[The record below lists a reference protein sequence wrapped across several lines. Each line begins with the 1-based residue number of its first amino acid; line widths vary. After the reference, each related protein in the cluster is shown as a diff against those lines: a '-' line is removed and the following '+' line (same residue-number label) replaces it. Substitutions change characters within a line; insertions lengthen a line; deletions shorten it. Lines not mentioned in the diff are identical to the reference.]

1 MGQGRLNTNDNF
13 RPKKIWAKP
22 KRGRGGRG
30 CGGNFASPEPKR
42 NPAALLA
49 PLESLQCKLSNG
61 ARSEQNPAK
70 KFFFLLP
77 ARIATQSV
85 AGGEEKIGRAQNQ
98 NRNENFFAGWRASAS
113 GGGAERQFR
122 SKWVRAFSNKG
133 HQIGAPER
141 SRTPVISLGVRSSIR

>member
-1 MGQGRLNTNDNF
+1 MIIFGRKKSGRSPSEGEAEGGVGGIPP
-13 RPKKIWAKP
+13 RPS
-22 KRGRGGRG
+22 R
-30 CGGNFASPEPKR
+30 SR

-85 AGGEEKIGRAQNQ
+85 AGGEEKIGARKLKNVKKTFL
-98 NRNENFFAGWRASAS
+98 R
-113 GGGAERQFR
+113 GGERQRAAAGR
-122 SKWVRAFSNKG
+122 SEWIFSGIFDKMSS
-133 HQIGAPER
+133 
-141 SRTPVISLGVRSSIR
+141 SRVV